1 MSMKIKSAIL
11 LSSAA
16 VLLFTL
22 VGGMT
27 GVRASS
33 NSNDGAYRQLQV
45 YSEVLSRVHSE
56 YVEEPN
62 IPGVTNGALHGL
74 LESLDSNSSY
84 LSAAEYKEYKA
95 HKTEAKG
102 DIGAVVSKRFG
113 YASVISV
120 IPGSPADKAGLQDT
134 DILEAIEGKSTREMS
149 LGEIHNLSFRR
160 AWFNCDFISG
170 EGKPSRAAE
179 DRDHPRA
186 WLRFRRS
193 IEKTIEPGIAEIKV
207 DAFTKGKTD
216 EIAGKLKEVKRN
228 GAKKLILD
236 LRNCAEGDESE
247 GIAAANLFLN
257 HGTITY
263 VQGQKY
269 PRQAFNADPSK
280 AILDFPLVVL
290 VNKGT
295 AGPAEIVAAA
305 ILENARG
312 DVVGDKT
319 FGNGTVQK
327 MIEMKD
333 GSALILSIAKYYTP
347 SGKAIQDS
355 AITPN
360 VLVADTDDDADFRMR
375 TKMPCLPPRYEK
387 PGGPTGSATGEGYRS
402 AEEADDLKS
411 ALLQPRPSLGEPSF
425 WVYAKNLHILPASG
439 LVPAILEIP
448 MSPLLP
454 VNQFLRLNLSRTQAV
469 QPLVFRPAGLDL
481 RCCGRLQRD

>member
-16 VLLFTL
+16 VLLFTF
-22 VGGMT
+22 VGGIN

-33 NSNDGAYRQLQV
+33 DNDGAYRELQV
-45 YSEVLSRVHSE
+45 YSEVLSRVRSE

-62 IPGVTNGALHGL
+62 IPEVTDGALHGL

-84 LSAAEYKEYKA
+84 LSPSEYKDYKS

-102 DIGAVVSKRFG
+102 DIGAAVSKRFG

-134 DILEAIEGKSTREMS
+134 DILEAIGSKSTREMS
-149 LGEIHNLSFRR
+149 LAEIHNLL
-160 AWFNCDFISG
+160 SG
-170 EGKPSRAAE
+170 EPGSTVTLSVVRARKAE
-179 DRDHPRA
+179 PQKTVITRDIVAVPA
-186 WLRFRRS
+186 VV
-193 IEKTIEPGIAEIKV
+193 EKTIEPGIAEIMV
-207 DAFTKGKTD
+207 DAFTKGKSE
-216 EIAGKLKEVKRN
+216 EIASKLKELKRA

-247 GIAAANLFLN
+247 GIAAANLFLT

-269 PRQAFNADPSK
+269 PRQAFNADPSR
-280 AILDFPLVVL
+280 AITDLPLVVL

-327 MIEMKD
+327 VIEMRD
-333 GSALILSIAKYYTP
+333 GSALILSVAKYYTP

-360 VLVADTDDDADFRMR
+360 VLIADTDDDAA
-375 TKMPCLPPRYEK
+375 LPDEDENAAPSTDVEK
-387 PGGPTGSATGEGYRS
+387 PTAQPDQQLNKAIEV
-402 AEEADDLKS
+402 LK
-411 ALLQPRPSLGEPSF
+411 
-425 WVYAKNLHILPASG
+425 N
-439 LVPAILEIP
+439 
-448 MSPLLP
+448 
-454 VNQFLRLNLSRTQAV
+454 RTT
-469 QPLVFRPAGLDL
+469 
-481 RCCGRLQRD
+481 